1 MSPGAKNSAGVLV
14 PDQPSRPAARTIR
27 FGGAYAGNPSE
38 VTTRTGRKQ
47 MGDPKGHK
55 TESDVEPEAHESRS
69 RAAAGE
75 ADGSYVGAAGPDDS
89 FDAGET
95 GAEARSQ
102 QG

>member
-1 MSPGAKNSAGVLV
+1 M
-14 PDQPSRPAARTIR
+14 PD
-27 FGGAYAGNPSE
+27 
-38 VTTRTGRKQ
+38 RK
-47 MGDPKGHK
+47 DHK
-55 TESDVEPEAHESRS
+55 TESDVEPEVHESRS

-75 ADGSYVGAAGPDDS
+75 ADGSYVGAAGSDDS

>member
-1 MSPGAKNSAGVLV
+1 MA
-14 PDQPSRPAARTIR
+14 
-27 FGGAYAGNPSE
+27 E
-38 VTTRTGRKQ
+38 
-47 MGDPKGHK
+47 PKGHK

-75 ADGSYVGAAGPDDS
+75 AGGSYVGAAGSDDS

-102 QG
+102 QD